1 MQEVRGGAGAHL
13 AAPPGHHDL
22 SLLVLPGG
30 RGETH
35 GPDRLSECHGR
46 DADQGNVKVVGTSRD
61 FELVLL
67 LFRFSF
73 CHKSNV
79 ECRIIISS

>member
-13 AAPPGHHDL
+13 ATPPGHHDL

-61 FELVLL
+61 LELVLFMVQIE
-67 LFRFSF
+67 LFS
-73 CHKSNV
+73 
-79 ECRIIISS
+79 